1 MKKKIEVIAEIGVNH
16 NGNLA
21 KAKILIEEA
30 KKAGA
35 DYVKFQ
41 YYKSHLLSTGYAKK
55 AKYQIQKNNKKE
67 TQLQMLK
74 KYELNLNQMKE
85 LKNFS
90 SKRKIK
96 FLVSA
101 FDEECLLDLKK
112 LKLNLFKVPSGEITN
127 IPYLKLLGSFK
138 KKVIMSTGMSNYN
151 EIKTAVNALCKNGL
165 KKKNLCL
172 LQCTSNYP
180 TKISDTNLSI
190 ISELKKRFKTSVGFS
205 DHTVELETP
214 IFAIFFGAQIIEKHI
229 TLNNNDRGPDHK
241 ASLNTSNFKKMVDMI
256 KNYNLAVGTKNKRPN
271 KIEIKNSNLVR
282 KSVVAKTNIKKGQKF
297 SLSNLTC
304 KRPGNGLPPIKI
316 YNLIGKKSS
325 KKYEINEQIKLK

>member
-1 MKKKIEVIAEIGVNH
+1 
-16 NGNLA
+16 
-21 KAKILIEEA
+21 
-30 KKAGA
+30 
-35 DYVKFQ
+35 
-41 YYKSHLLSTGYAKK
+41 
-55 AKYQIQKNNKKE
+55 
-67 TQLQMLK
+67 
-74 KYELNLNQMKE
+74 
-85 LKNFS
+85 
-90 SKRKIK
+90 
-96 FLVSA
+96 
-101 FDEECLLDLKK
+101 
-112 LKLNLFKVPSGEITN
+112 
-127 IPYLKLLGSFK
+127 
-138 KKVIMSTGMSNYN
+138 MSTGMSNYN
-151 EIKTAVNALCKNGL
+151 EIKTAVNVLYKNGL

-180 TKISDTNLSI
+180 TKISETNLSI

>member
-1 MKKKIEVIAEIGVNH
+1 M
-16 NGNLA
+16 
-21 KAKILIEEA
+21 
-30 KKAGA
+30 
-35 DYVKFQ
+35 
-41 YYKSHLLSTGYAKK
+41 
-55 AKYQIQKNNKKE
+55 
-67 TQLQMLK
+67 
-74 KYELNLNQMKE
+74 
-85 LKNFS
+85 
-90 SKRKIK
+90 
-96 FLVSA
+96 
-101 FDEECLLDLKK
+101 
-112 LKLNLFKVPSGEITN
+112 
-127 IPYLKLLGSFK
+127 
-138 KKVIMSTGMSNYN
+138 
-151 EIKTAVNALCKNGL
+151 
-165 KKKNLCL
+165 